1 MKNKL
6 QENMRRFATKNLQ
19 ENKRPDYPDVDRDGD
34 KEESMKKALKDKE
47 AAISEDISADADNN
61 NNGYPDDTESAQP
74 KQPSQHSGKTI
85 YLVKVGTDIIE
96 KTFNINT
103 AKGTIADHNFDLPGS
118 MEKAKLFKATV
129 K

>member
-1 MKNKL
+1 MKTIL
-6 QENMRRFATKNLQ
+6 QENMRRFATKNLVEQ
-19 ENKRPDYPDVDRDGD
+19 DLD
-34 KEESMKKALKDKE
+34 S
-47 AAISEDISADADNN
+47 N
-61 NNGYPDDTESAQP
+61 NNGYPDDTESAAAT
-74 KQPSQHSGKTI
+74 QHSGKTI

-103 AKGTIADHNFDLPGS
+103 AKETMADHNLGLPRS

>member
-6 QENMRRFATKNLQ
+6 QENMKRFATKNLH
-19 ENKRPDYPDVDRDGD
+19 ENKL
-34 KEESMKKALKDKE
+34 AE
-47 AAISEDISADADNN
+47 ASDADNN

-74 KQPSQHSGKTI
+74 KQPGQHSGKTI

-103 AKGTIADHNFDLPGS
+103 AKETIADHNFDLPGS

>member
-1 MKNKL
+1 MKNIL
-6 QENMRRFATKNLQ
+6 RENMRRFATMNLHEQ
-19 ENKRPDYPDVDRDGD
+19 DLD
-34 KEESMKKALKDKE
+34 S
-47 AAISEDISADADNN
+47 N

-103 AKGTIADHNFDLPGS
+103 AKETMADHNFDLPRS
-118 MEKAKLFKATV
+118 MEKARLFKATV